1 MVRHIIQA
9 VFFDFGGVLAEEG
22 FRNGLHAIATANR
35 LDGDRFFETARDAI
49 ASCGY
54 LTGRATEAD
63 YFDLLRASTG
73 ITQADDELRRIILDG
88 FILRDWMLSLVK
100 RLSARGVRVAVL
112 SDQTNWLDELDGRLH
127 FFSLFERVYNSFHIG
142 KSKTDPSLFAD
153 VLADMGLSAH
163 HALFI
168 DDTQG
173 HVARARSLGM
183 HAIHFRGR
191 DEFLAEM
198 NGFFPDLVG
207 TP

>member
-1 MVRHIIQA
+1 MNIIQA
-9 VFFDFGGVLAEEG
+9 VLFDFGGVLADEG
-22 FRNGLHAIATANR
+22 FRNGLHAIAQANR
-35 LDGDRFFETARDAI
+35 LDRDRFFATASDII

-63 YFDLLRASTG
+63 YFELLRAATG
-73 ITQADDELRRIILDG
+73 ITQADDELRRIILEG
-88 FILRDWMLSLVK
+88 FVLRDWMLSLVK
-100 RLSARGVRVAVL
+100 KLRARGVRVAVL
-112 SDQTNWLDELDGRLH
+112 SDQTNWLDELDERLH
-127 FFSLFERVYNSFHIG
+127 FSFLFERVYNSFHIG

-153 VLADMGLSAH
+153 VLADMGLSERH
-163 HALFI
+163 TLFI

-198 NGFFPDLVG
+198 NGFFPDLVRV
-207 TP
+207 P